1 VDVEAGVAKSGQ
13 FHYDVDVSEFWKN
26 GSVRLNST
34 GRVGDT
40 RRTIQV
46 RVSRGG
52 STEFLYYTD
61 FEDADPDN
69 RVSYPS
75 GPASDACGK
84 SGPSTAKYWFQGRSG
99 CSEIQF
105 AGFDVLDG
113 KVHFNDTPWM
123 SNSGGTRPQFL
134 QGFETGDPNCTVAA
148 GKANGSGV
156 AVDSLGKGKCWRSTS
171 TAAPYVGT
179 SGAIPAKQ
187 LFLPDNS
194 DRFATFPGCHYTG
207 DTRIRFLNN
216 GKMEVWNTG
225 SAGTTVTGPDTPASQ
240 NCGTASSFK
249 PKSATEKFPGSKQTV
264 DVPNDMVI
272 YVKNSVAGSATCT
285 PGQVVNGTSSGSTA
299 GDQIPTGSGAT
310 STGVT
315 DISYFDPDSYSNTT
329 AKSWTRSKSGS
340 TWSWTA
346 GTTTGPTTTINTD
359 NHPKTFDCGLGNVYV
374 EGTVKGR
381 VTIASQNNVV
391 VTGNLSVAGA
401 SGGTVPAGPDIVG
414 LVAANSVVVYH
425 PVSRSST
432 TSSPAPAKSP
442 SGVSGTCPTTTT
454 GTPSGGS
461 TSGSTYTMTC
471 TWTDTTTYG
480 STYAN
485 LSYPNQTSSTSSRY
499 VFASIQTLQ
508 HSFWVQSY
516 NRGADLG
523 KLSVRGSIAQKWRGA
538 VGTAGGT
545 GYQKDY
551 SYDARLKFSSPP
563 YFPQWTNAVWSAK
576 TTGELKAQY

>member
-1 VDVEAGVAKSGQ
+1 
-13 FHYDVDVSEFWKN
+13 
-26 GSVRLNST
+26 
-34 GRVGDT
+34 
-40 RRTIQV
+40 
-46 RVSRGG
+46 
-52 STEFLYYTD
+52 
-61 FEDADPDN
+61 
-69 RVSYPS
+69 
-75 GPASDACGK
+75 
-84 SGPSTAKYWFQGRSG
+84 
-99 CSEIQF
+99 
-105 AGFDVLDG
+105 
-113 KVHFNDTPWM
+113 
-123 SNSGGTRPQFL
+123 
-134 QGFETGDPNCTVAA
+134 
-148 GKANGSGV
+148 
-156 AVDSLGKGKCWRSTS
+156 
-171 TAAPYVGT
+171 
-179 SGAIPAKQ
+179 
-187 LFLPDNS
+187 
-194 DRFATFPGCHYTG
+194 
-207 DTRIRFLNN
+207 
-216 GKMEVWNTG
+216 
-225 SAGTTVTGPDTPASQ
+225 
-240 NCGTASSFK
+240 
-249 PKSATEKFPGSKQTV
+249 
-264 DVPNDMVI
+264 
-272 YVKNSVAGSATCT
+272 VAGSATCT